1 MARYRQSSAEL
12 KIEIIQMEKRL
23 KEKRK
28 LLALTE
34 AMEELMMERSL
45 KLIMNSDDEESDDT
59 DTENP

>member
-1 MARYRQSSAEL
+1 MARYRQSSAEI

-34 AMEELMMERSL
+34 AMEELMMQRSL
-45 KLIMNSDDEESDDT
+45 NLIMNSDDEESNDA
-59 DTENP
+59 DTENA

>member
-12 KIEIIQMEKRL
+12 KVEIIQLEKRL

-59 DTENP
+59 PTANS